1 MGPVFQRVTTMAAN
15 GTAQP
20 LQTVPAW
27 QHRILAID
35 SLIEYSI
42 VGTDVNIEYEVTL
55 GSAVEVQRSPVSS
68 GGTIGVFPSFQ
79 DVKKTIVGAAG
90 DELAFTLF
98 EGAGGTPSAML
109 EVHLTPLNVG

>member
-1 MGPVFQRVTTMAAN
+1 MGPVFVRQTLMVLN

-35 SLIEYSI
+35 SLIEYAIIS
-42 VGTDVNIEYEVTL
+42 TDVNVAYEVTL
-55 GSAVEVQRSPVSS
+55 GSSVEVQRGPISG
-68 GGTIGVFPSFQ
+68 GGTIGVFPNFN
-79 DVKKTIVGAAG
+79 DFKKTVVGAAG

-98 EGAGGTPSAML
+98 ELAGGTPSVML
-109 EVHLTPLNVG
+109 EVHLTPLRG

>member
-1 MGPVFQRVTTMAAN
+1 MGPVFQRQTAMGAD

-27 QHRILAID
+27 QHRILAVD

-42 VGTDVNIEYEVTL
+42 VSTDVNVAYEVTL
-55 GSAVEVQRSPVSS
+55 GSAVEVQRSPVSG
-68 GGTIGVFPSFQ
+68 GGTIGVFPSFH

-98 EGAGGTPSAML
+98 ELAGGTPSVML
-109 EVHLTPLNVG
+109 EIHMTPL

>member
-1 MGPVFQRVTTMAAN
+1 MGPVFQRTTTMGAN
-15 GTAQP
+15 GTSQP

-27 QHRILAID
+27 QHRILAVD
-35 SLIEYSI
+35 SMIEYSL
-42 VGTDVNIEYEVTL
+42 VSTDVNIEYEVTL
-55 GSAVEVQRSPVSS
+55 GASVEVQRSPISS

-90 DELAFTLF
+90 DELAFTFF

-109 EVHLTPLNVG
+109 EVHLTPI